1 MEEIFKIIGISLV
14 TTISVLIVK
23 PSKPDIAM
31 VLGVAGSIIVFFY
44 IVDLLEQI
52 FGLFEYIMQTTKL
65 DSEIFILLI
74 KIVGVG
80 YITEF
85 SSHIC
90 ADSGSS
96 ALASKILLAGK
107 LVIFVMAIPI
117 ITSLIELIV
126 SIMPWKS

>member
-1 MEEIFKIIGISLV
+1 MDEIFKIIGVGLV
-14 TTISVLIVK
+14 TTICILIVK

-31 VLGVAGSIIVFFY
+31 IVGVAGSIVVFFY
-44 IVDLLEQI
+44 IVDLLEKV
-52 FGLFEYIMQTTKL
+52 FGLFDYIMQATNL
-65 DSEIFILLI
+65 NSELFTLLI

-85 SSHIC
+85 SAHIC
-90 ADSGSS
+90 GDSGNS
-96 ALASKILLAGK
+96 AMASKILLAGK

-126 SIMPWKS
+126 SIMP